1 MISFPYPR
9 LNQVFDALL
18 EETLPQEELAR
29 RFAVS
34 TRTVRTDVT
43 TLNDIL
49 SQYGAEFV
57 HLRGSGYRLDVHDAD
72 RFSLLQQQSRATRSV
87 PRSAKD
93 RITHLLLRFLAQ
105 GEPIKLDE
113 VADSWFVS
121 RASLQS
127 DMTDVRDMVGK
138 YG

>member
-1 MISFPYPR
+1 MISFPSPR
-9 LNQVFDALL
+9 LTQVFDARL

-93 RITHLLLRFLAQ
+93 RITHLFLRF
-105 GEPIKLDE
+105 
-113 VADSWFVS
+113 
-121 RASLQS
+121 
-127 DMTDVRDMVGK
+127 
-138 YG
+138 